1 MVEFRWIIMSLFLML
16 VFRFPAATGQQS
28 FIIRV
33 EDEVTLS
40 CKNVIDDKGK
50 CDSTTWIFTDS
61 RTKQTVLLFEQ
72 GQILNDAKAKSDR
85 RVTEKCS
92 LVIKKVTVEDV
103 GLYTCRQFRS
113 GQQQGEDSAVHLS
126 VINMTE
132 HQDADKV
139 TLTCSVL
146 IYEHCSHTVE
156 WLYEGNKNDL
166 TDMKRSQHSCSATVT
181 FTTSDF
187 NQKSKHPELFKCNVT
202 DSYTKKAQLFPFSP
216 QSSDGD
222 ATTTRS
228 ILTAA
233 QTTTTMGSTTKQ
245 EGEVVKM

>member
-1 MVEFRWIIMSLFLML
+1 M
-16 VFRFPAATGQQS
+16 
-28 FIIRV
+28 IR
-33 EDEVTLS
+33 
-40 CKNVIDDKGK
+40 
-50 CDSTTWIFTDS
+50 
-61 RTKQTVLLFEQ
+61 
-72 GQILNDAKAKSDR
+72 
-85 RVTEKCS
+85 
-92 LVIKKVTVEDV
+92 KVTVEDV

-146 IYEHCSHTVE
+146 TDEHCSHTVE

-187 NQKSKHPELFKCNVT
+187 NQKLKHPELFKCKVT
-202 DSYTKKAQLFPFSP
+202 DSYTKKVQLFPFSP
-216 QSSDGD
+216 QSSGGD

-228 ILTAA
+228 ILTTA
-233 QTTTTMGSTTKQ
+233 QTTTMVTTTKQ
-245 EGEVVKM
+245 ESITSTWETRNTWTSVKKTTSAVNIWTRTEGNKTQMDGNMEHNDEDEDDGTVNYENVGEPSVSVRLH